1 MININKMGKKTKE
14 QKVRAEKR
22 NKRITQEKYA
32 MQNALNKL
40 MKQMS
45 EQQDTE
51 NLKVS
56 VGEQELSFS
65 VVDEVEL
72 NSIVDFKEEN
82 KQMFN
87 PEFDNVEFTI
97 EDREEIRNVFPA
109 NVEGSEEF
117 NQANNE
123 Q

>member
-1 MININKMGKKTKE
+1 MGKKTKE

-22 NKRITQEKYA
+22 NKRIAQEKYA

-65 VVDEVEL
+65 VVDDVEL

>member
-22 NKRITQEKYA
+22 NKRIAQEKYA

-65 VVDEVEL
+65 VVDDVEL